1 MKKLLFLCFLAF
13 GFSLFAQPVISPEP
27 GTWSNRQMLVID
39 NTGESDFF
47 YSIDGSDPYQFGLA
61 YDGPVLIDLTGDVKL
76 RICKN
81 NYDGTSENIEV
92 NYRVEEDFGNAETSA
107 FLQSF
112 MSTGVLN
119 YLAGAELNVPESMEY
134 ALGDK
139 NPVFLK
145 GRTISYSEE
154 CPLSRYLTVRLRENG
169 KNWKFLMK
177 TNPRA
182 SGIFSR
188 VDVPF
193 SVEDWNYI
201 TFENQD
207 FIYKIDDGYWEL
219 PKDKVYLDRSEPHM
233 IYWQSIAYEKGNP
246 VEFFELPVKPQ
257 INVIK
262 AENDSLKIYFEE
274 ENSYSM
280 CPDNS
285 IYQELFT
292 SVTIDTF
299 YGDEYKGVANL
310 KIFSDSVYQGI
321 ISVPYSIDKCPPQK
335 PVFVSSAQGFYSR
348 ESVEVDISTDPKAK
362 LYIQISDPFAIEDRS
377 NVFDPENEMFD
388 NVSMSDVFQKS
399 GSTKLILKPS
409 EDNATY
415 LKVIA
420 WSSDG
425 KNQSEVAEYAVV
437 IDRYNYYVNASSDS
451 SISEGTAEHP
461 FSSLEQCMQAVN
473 KNRYARIF
481 VSGRLEMKEGIT
493 ELLSNCVIEGIDDG
507 VIVFPSESNLVV
519 KASSLTVK
527 NIKFEADSSM
537 SRKKNMLSL
546 IKLENA
552 VLFLENCDFSVSLG
566 INGTVFNSNLSVITL
581 LNCAVSLTSHS
592 YGSVISAN
600 KSKVFV
606 NDSFLN
612 AVSNTAVCISC
623 REGELTLENN
633 SLSVSGEMGRIAEVF
648 TTNGSMTKNRFNG
661 DLANSTTTNP
671 IYIDKNSNL
680 QTISNVVQGF

>member
-1 MKKLLFLCFLAF
+1 MKKFLILCFAAF

-27 GTWSNRQMLVID
+27 GTWANRQMLVID
-39 NTGESDFF
+39 NSGESDFF

-81 NYDGTSENIEV
+81 NYDGSSENIEV
-92 NYRVEEDFGNAETSA
+92 NYRVEEDFGDASTSS

-112 MSTGVLN
+112 MTTGVLN

-145 GRTISYSEE
+145 GQTISYSED

-207 FIYKIDDGYWEL
+207 LIYRIDDGMWEL
-219 PKDKVYLDRSEPHM
+219 PKDKVYLDRTEPHM
-233 IYWQSIAYEKGNP
+233 IFWQSISYEKGNP

-257 INVIK
+257 INVTK
-262 AENDSLKIYFEE
+262 NPDDSLKVYFEDD
-274 ENSYSM
+274 NSYSM
-280 CPDNS
+280 CPENS
-285 IYQELFT
+285 VYQELFT
-292 SVTIDTF
+292 SVSIDTF

-348 ESVEVDISTDPKAK
+348 ESVDIDISTEPKAK

-377 NVFDPENEMFD
+377 HVFDPENEIFA
-388 NVSMSDVFQKS
+388 NVKMSEVFEKN

-415 LKVIA
+415 LKVKA

-425 KNQSEVAEYAVV
+425 KNVSEISEYSVV
-437 IDRYNYYVNASSDS
+437 IDRYNYYVNAKTDS
-451 SISEGTAEHP
+451 ALSEGTAEHP
-461 FSSLEQCMQAVN
+461 FSSLEQCLEAVN

-481 VSGRLEMKEGIT
+481 VTGRLEMKKGVT
-493 ELLSNCVIEGIDDG
+493 ELLSNCVIEGIEDG
-507 VIVFPSESNLVV
+507 VIVFPLESSIVV

-527 NIKFEADSSM
+527 NMRFENDSSA

-546 IKLENA
+546 FKLENS
-552 VLFLENCDFSVSLG
+552 VLLMENCDFATALG
-566 INGTVFNSNLSVITL
+566 INGTVFDASLSVITL
-581 LNCAVSLTSHS
+581 KNCAVSLTSQS
-592 YGSVISAN
+592 YGQVISAN
-600 KSKVFV
+600 KTRVFV
-606 NDSFLN
+606 YDSFLN
-612 AVSNTAVCISC
+612 AVANTAVCISC
-623 REGELTLENN
+623 RDGELTLENN

-648 TTNGSMTKNRFNG
+648 ASTGVMKANRMNG
-661 DLANSTTTNP
+661 DLANATTTNP
-671 IYIDKNSNL
+671 VYTDKNTELSSIANL
-680 QTISNVVQGF
+680 VQGF

>member
-1 MKKLLFLCFLAF
+1 MKKFLILCFAAF

-39 NTGESDFF
+39 NSGESDFF

-81 NYDGTSENIEV
+81 NYDGTSEDIVV
-92 NYRVEEDFGNAETSA
+92 NYRVEEDFGNEETSA

-112 MSTGVLN
+112 MTTGVLN
-119 YLAGAELNVPESMEY
+119 YVAGAELNVPESMEY

-145 GRTISYSEE
+145 GRTLSYSEE

-201 TFENQD
+201 SFDNQD
-207 FIYKIDDGYWEL
+207 LIYKIDDGLWEL
-219 PKDKVYLDRSEPHM
+219 PKEKIYLDRTEPHM
-233 IYWQSIAYEKGNP
+233 IFWQSISYEKGNP

-257 INVIK
+257 INVTK
-262 AENDSLKIYFEE
+262 NEDDSLRVYFED

-280 CPDNS
+280 CPENS

-292 SVTIDTF
+292 SVSIDTF

-310 KIFSDSVYQGI
+310 QIFSDSVYQGI

-348 ESVEVDISTDPKAK
+348 ESVDIDISTEPKAK
-362 LYIQISDPFAIEDRS
+362 LYIQVSDPFAIEDRS
-377 NVFDPENEMFD
+377 HVFDPDNEMFAD
-388 NVSMSDVFQKS
+388 VTMSEVFEKT

-415 LKVIA
+415 LKVKA

-425 KNQSEVAEYAVV
+425 KNVSEVAEYSVV
-437 IDRYNYYVNASSDS
+437 IDRYNYYVKAQSDS
-451 SISEGTAEHP
+451 ALSEGTAEHP
-461 FSSLEQCMQAVN
+461 FVSLEQCLEAVN

-481 VSGRLEMKEGIT
+481 VSGRLEMKDGTT
-493 ELLSNCVIEGIDDG
+493 ELLSNCVIEGIEDG
-507 VIVFPSESNLVV
+507 VIVFPCESSLVV

-527 NIKFEADSSM
+527 NVKFETDSSS
-537 SRKKNMLSL
+537 SRKKTMLSL
-546 IKLENA
+546 FKLENS
-552 VLFLENCDFSVSLG
+552 VLLMENCDISANLG
-566 INGTVFNSNLSVITL
+566 VNGTVFDSSLSVITL
-581 LNCAVSLTSHS
+581 KNCAVSVSSQS
-592 YGSVISAN
+592 YGQVVSAN
-600 KSKVFV
+600 KTRLFV
-606 NDSFLN
+606 YDSFLN

-623 REGELTLENN
+623 RDGELALENN

-648 TTNGSMTKNRFNG
+648 SSSGTMKENRFNG

-671 IYIDKNSNL
+671 VYTDKNTTL
-680 QTISNVVQGF
+680 QTNANLVQGF

>member
-1 MKKLLFLCFLAF
+1 
-13 GFSLFAQPVISPEP
+13 
-27 GTWSNRQMLVID
+27 
-39 NTGESDFF
+39 
-47 YSIDGSDPYQFGLA
+47 
-61 YDGPVLIDLTGDVKL
+61 
-76 RICKN
+76 
-81 NYDGTSENIEV
+81 
-92 NYRVEEDFGNAETSA
+92 
-107 FLQSF
+107 
-112 MSTGVLN
+112 
-119 YLAGAELNVPESMEY
+119 
-134 ALGDK
+134 
-139 NPVFLK
+139 
-145 GRTISYSEE
+145 
-154 CPLSRYLTVRLRENG
+154 
-169 KNWKFLMK
+169 MK

-207 FIYKIDDGYWEL
+207 FIYKIDDGFWEL

-581 LNCAVSLTSHS
+581 LNCAVSLTSQS

-671 IYIDKNSNL
+671 IYTDKNSNL